1 VPETVTLLA
10 GVLKAMVSRGLLFEE
25 EYLAARMKKLLA
37 KEFADKAN
45 AEKIVKSNMEAF
57 WTTYK
62 NADMSE
68 ADEAVRK
75 EWGSKNVSGFEQSPP
90 SRLMT
95 GSEAVAEAWRQINPG
110 VFAMF
115 PITPSTEVGQTFSQF
130 WADGKVDTEFVH
142 TESEHTSFVSIIAA
156 AASGVRS
163 VTSTASQ
170 GMLLG
175 KEGGSLAA
183 SLRLPVVVNVG
194 ARETNAPLN
203 IHAGHTDFMQYR
215 DDGWLHFMPRNAQE
229 AYDFAIIAQKSAE
242 KALLPA
248 FINQDGFI
256 VTHNKDMLDT
266 LTDEQAKAFV
276 GEYDPEQTLLKTGGT
291 YNPVALQDYYSEHV
305 RTLTEAEKAAPAAVE
320 DVMREFFELT
330 GRDYRRVNN
339 YKTDDARVVVVTMG
353 STEGTAMDA
362 VDQLRDQGMKVGLFA
377 LKMYRPFPVDEL
389 RQNLK
394 GIKTVIV
401 MDRANCHGWELTP
414 LGIEVQAA
422 LGKPVLNFEYGRG
435 GRNTPLALV
444 KDIYRLGFLLDSD
457 INQGEARSLLGDPD
471 PELRALLGDLALLEG
486 EAFTERF
493 TENVIAGNLVEAFG
507 PHEHIDVRE
516 TARRR
521 EIKGRIIERVV
532 AGKKLEGVE
541 SIERPVDS
549 R

>member
-10 GVLKAMVSRGLLFEE
+10 GVLKGLVLRGLIFDR
-25 EYLAARMKKLLA
+25 EYLETKWKKLLT

-45 AEKIVKSNMEAF
+45 AEKIVKSNMDAF
-57 WTTYK
+57 WSTYDD
-62 NADMSE
+62 AQISE
-68 ADEAVRK
+68 AEGTVAA
-75 EWGSKNVSGFEQSPP
+75 NVDNMDTTGFEQSPP
-90 SRLMT
+90 DSLLT
-95 GSEAVAEAWRQINPG
+95 GSEAIAEAWRQINPG

-203 IHAGHTDFMQYR
+203 IHAGHTDFLQFR

-229 AYDFAIIAQKSAE
+229 AYDFAIIAQKAAE

-248 FINQDGFI
+248 FLNQDGFI
-256 VTHNKDMLDT
+256 VTHNKDMLDM

-276 GEYDPEQTLLKTGGT
+276 GEYDPEYSLLKTGGT

-305 RTLTEAEKAAPAAVE
+305 RTLTEAQKAAPAIV
-320 DVMREFFELT
+320 DSVFEEYAKLT
-330 GRDYRRVNN
+330 GRDYRRINN
-339 YKTDDARVVVVTMG
+339 YKTEDATVVVVTMG

-362 VDQLRDQGMKVGLFA
+362 VDQLRDQGMKVGLLA
-377 LKMYRPFPVDEL
+377 LKTFRPFPAEDMRNAL
-389 RQNLK
+389 AS
-394 GIKTVIV
+394 IKTVIV

-414 LGIEVQAA
+414 LAIEVQAA
-422 LGKPVLNFEYGRG
+422 LAKPVLALEYGRG
-435 GRNTPLALV
+435 GRNTPLDLV
-444 KDIYRLGFLLDSD
+444 KDVYRLGFLLDSHID
-457 INQGEARSLLGDPD
+457 GKDVQAVLSDSNV
-471 PELRALLGDLALLEG
+471 ELKALLHDLELLEG
-486 EAFTERF
+486 KSY
-493 TENVIAGNLVEAFG
+493 VEGFLKHMINGELIQAFG
-507 PHEHIDVRE
+507 PKEHIDVRE
-516 TARRR
+516 TMRRR
-521 EIKGRIIERVV
+521 EIKRRIIEMVV
-532 AGKKLEGVE
+532 ASKKLEGVE
-541 SIERPVDS
+541 KVERPVGS
-549 R
+549 H